1 MRHIKFRT
9 FSKSR
14 GMIDLNA
21 TTGRATIVM
30 WPIMRAC
37 EYDKNE
43 KQVDMP
49 LMQYTGLKDKNG
61 VEIYENDIVKHRN
74 GIKVVTYQESHAA
87 FDMEISSCVVDQE
100 CGAYDES
107 EIEVIGNI
115 HQHPEL
121 IKGE

>member
-61 VEIYENDIVKHRN
+61 VEIYEDDVFRVNYNYI
-74 GIKVVTYQESHAA
+74 GINTVVFEKGGYNVASYNLKK
-87 FDMEISSCVVDQE
+87 C
-100 CGAYDES
+100 
-107 EIEVIGNI
+107 EVIGNI